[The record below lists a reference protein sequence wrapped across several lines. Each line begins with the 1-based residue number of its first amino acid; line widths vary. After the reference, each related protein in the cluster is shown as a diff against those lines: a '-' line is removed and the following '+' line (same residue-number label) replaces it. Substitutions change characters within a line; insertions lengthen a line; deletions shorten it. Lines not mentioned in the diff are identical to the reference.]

1 MPLAKQIAI
10 VTGASRGI
18 GRAIALKLAEQS
30 ATVIAVARS
39 EQKLADLAEQARKAE
54 LPGTIVPR
62 TLDLTQ
68 RGLID
73 AFVEQAADEFTRLDI
88 LVNNAGI
95 TRDGLLLNMEDED
108 FETVL
113 TTNLRS
119 VFWITRSVSRY
130 MVRGRYGRI
139 INIGSV
145 SGIMG
150 NPGQSNYAAAKAA
163 LMGFSKTVAKELA
176 RRNVTCNVVA
186 PGFITTDMT
195 AVLPDK
201 YKEGLKPLIPCQKF
215 GEPDDIAA
223 AVAFLAS
230 PAAGYIT
237 GQTLA
242 VDGGLSM

>member
-1 MPLAKQIAI
+1 MPLANQIAI

-18 GRAIALKLAEQS
+18 GRAIALKLASQS
-30 ATVIAVARS
+30 ATVVAVARS
-39 EQKLADLAEQARKAE
+39 EEKLANLAQEASKAKI
-54 LPGTIVPR
+54 PGTIVPR
-62 TLDLTQ
+62 VLDLSQ
-68 RGLID
+68 RVDID
-73 AFVEQAADEFTRLDI
+73 AFVEQVAEEFNRIDI

-108 FETVL
+108 FEIVL

-119 VFWITRSVSRY
+119 VFWLTRSVSRY

-139 INIGSV
+139 VNIGSV

-150 NPGQSNYAAAKAA
+150 NPGQSNYAATKAA

-186 PGFITTDMT
+186 PGFIATDMT

-201 YKEGLKPLIPCQKF
+201 YKESLKPLIPCQKF
-215 GEPDDIAA
+215 GEPDDIAG

>member
-1 MPLAKQIAI
+1 MPLANQIAI

-18 GRAIALKLAEQS
+18 GRAIALKLASQS
-30 ATVIAVARS
+30 ATVVAVARS
-39 EQKLADLAEQARKAE
+39 QERLANLAQEASQAKIS
-54 LPGTIVPR
+54 GTIVPR
-62 TLDLTQ
+62 VLDLSQ
-68 RGLID
+68 RVDVD
-73 AFVEQAADEFTRLDI
+73 AFVEQVAEEFNRIDI

-108 FETVL
+108 FEIVL

-119 VFWITRSVSRY
+119 VFWLTRSVSRY

-139 INIGSV
+139 VNIGSV

-150 NPGQSNYAAAKAA
+150 NPGQSNYAATKAA

-186 PGFITTDMT
+186 PGFIATDMT

-201 YKEGLKPLIPCQKF
+201 YKESLKPLIPCQKF
-215 GEPDDIAA
+215 GEPDDIAG